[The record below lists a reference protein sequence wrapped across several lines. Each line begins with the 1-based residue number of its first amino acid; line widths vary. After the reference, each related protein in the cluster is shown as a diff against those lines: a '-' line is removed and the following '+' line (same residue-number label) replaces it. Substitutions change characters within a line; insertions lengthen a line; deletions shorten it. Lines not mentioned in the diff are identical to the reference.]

1 MLNYSFIDS
10 AVGRSGNWSDEIGCN
25 SDDTY
30 LKGAQLRAI
39 SVPIKPYVPNKM
51 IATNLKMLC
60 TDSALL
66 NGNGGTT
73 GFWSKMVACPQYTAI
88 CGIQTM
94 AIPPM
99 ITAVKFLCCYLP
111 VV

>member
-30 LKGAQLRAI
+30 LKGAQLRGI
-39 SVPIKPYVPNKM
+39 VNQNQM
-51 IATNLKMLC
+51 FATNLKMLC

-66 NGNGGTT
+66 NGNSGTNS